1 MAEQGAEATEQKS
14 VSTQETKRRG
24 GKPPDLFCLSSA
36 NPALLIRRGTWTIC
50 MERQTDT
57 VSKGIFGNLD
67 RFFKKGSTYDT
78 LEADHLNIL
87 LGAFFQGRRGTGR
100 GEMTL

>member
-24 GKPPDLFCLSSA
+24 GKPPDLFCSSSA
-36 NPALLIRRGTWTIC
+36 NPTLLILRGTRTIC

-67 RFFKKGSTYDT
+67 CFFKKGSTYDT
-78 LEADHLNIL
+78 LEADHLNIVF
-87 LGAFFQGRRGTGR
+87 GAFFRA
-100 GEMTL
+100 GEGQAEVR

>member
-24 GKPPDLFCLSSA
+24 AKPSDLFCSSSA
-36 NPALLIRRGTWTIC
+36 NPALLILRVTRTIC

-67 RFFKKGSTYDT
+67 CFFKEGSTYGT
-78 LEADHLNIL
+78 LEPDHLQIL
-87 LGAFFQGRRGTGR
+87 FGAFFRA
-100 GEMTL
+100 GEGQAEVR